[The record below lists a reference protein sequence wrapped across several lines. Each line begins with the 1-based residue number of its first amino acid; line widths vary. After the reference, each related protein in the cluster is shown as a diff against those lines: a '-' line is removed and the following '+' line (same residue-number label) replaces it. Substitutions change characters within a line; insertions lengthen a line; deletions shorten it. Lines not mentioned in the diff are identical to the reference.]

1 MVQSSLFQPT
11 GDIMIRRLAAAAVA
25 LPLVIIAGGV
35 AAQETYMLDPV
46 HSQPSYE
53 IKHMM
58 GLSTQR
64 GSFMKSAG
72 KVTIDRSAKKGTVD
86 VTIDTASLRTHNTA
100 VDDIMKGEQY
110 FNVVKYPTMTFKSS
124 DLIFDGDRVV
134 GADGELTMLG
144 VTKPV
149 RLKVD
154 NFSCGDNPFNKKP
167 MCAAEI
173 TATIKRS
180 EWGMTTG
187 IPRSSSDE
195 VRIVIPVEAYKE

>member
-1 MVQSSLFQPT
+1 MTQ
-11 GDIMIRRLAAAAVA
+11 RLVAALAFPLA
-25 LPLVIIAGGV
+25 LVAGG
-35 AAQETYMLDPV
+35 ALAQETYVLDPV

-72 KVTIDRSAKKGTVD
+72 KVTIDRVAKKGSVD
-86 VTIDTASLRTHNTA
+86 VTIDTTSLRTHSQA
-100 VDDIMKGEQY
+100 LDEIMKGEQY
-110 FNVVKYPTMTFKSS
+110 FNAAKYPTMMFRSS

-154 NFSCGDNPFNKKP
+154 NFTCGDNPFNKKP
-167 MCAAEI
+167 MCGGEVTAE
-173 TATIKRS
+173 IKRS
-180 EWGMTTG
+180 EWGMKTG

-195 VRIVIPVEAYKE
+195 VKIIIPVEAYKE

>member
-1 MVQSSLFQPT
+1 MT
-11 GDIMIRRLAAAAVA
+11 RRLAAAVAFPLALVACGAV
-25 LPLVIIAGGV
+25 
-35 AAQETYMLDPV
+35 AQETYVLDPV

-72 KVTIDRSAKKGTVD
+72 KVTIDRAAKKGTID
-86 VTIDTASLRTHNTA
+86 VAIDTTSIRTHNA
-100 VDDIMKGEQY
+100 ALDEIMKGEQY
-110 FNVVKYPTMTFKSS
+110 FNAAKYPTMTFKSS

-134 GADGELTMLG
+134 GAEGELTMLG

-154 NFSCGDNPFNKKP
+154 HFSCGDNPFNKKS
-167 MCAAEI
+167 MCGAEV

-187 IPRSSSDE
+187 IPRSSGDE

>member
-1 MVQSSLFQPT
+1 MT
-11 GDIMIRRLAAAAVA
+11 KRLVAALGFPLA
-25 LPLVIIAGGV
+25 LVAGG
-35 AAQETYMLDPV
+35 ALAQETYVLDPV

-72 KVTIDRSAKKGTVD
+72 KVTIDRTAKKGSVE
-86 VTIDTASLRTHNTA
+86 VTIDTTSLRTHSPA
-100 VDDIMKGEQY
+100 LDEIMKGEQY
-110 FNVVKYPTMTFKSS
+110 FNAAKYPTMMFRSS

-154 NFSCGDNPFNKKP
+154 NFTCGDNPFNKKP
-167 MCAAEI
+167 MCGGEVTAE
-173 TATIKRS
+173 IKRS
-180 EWGMTTG
+180 EWGMKTG

-195 VRIVIPVEAYKE
+195 VKIIIPVEAYKE

>member
-1 MVQSSLFQPT
+1 MTQ
-11 GDIMIRRLAAAAVA
+11 RLVAAVA
-25 LPLVIIAGGV
+25 FPLALVAGG
-35 AAQETYMLDPV
+35 ALAQETYVLDPV

-72 KVTIDRSAKKGTVD
+72 KVTIDRAAKKGSVD
-86 VTIDTASLRTHNTA
+86 VTIDTTSLRTHSLA
-100 VDDIMKGEQY
+100 LDEIMKGEQY
-110 FNVVKYPTMTFKSS
+110 FNVAKYPTMMFRSS

-154 NFSCGDNPFNKKP
+154 NFTCGDNPFNKKP
-167 MCAAEI
+167 MCGGEVTAE
-173 TATIKRS
+173 IKRS
-180 EWGMTTG
+180 EWGMKTG

-195 VRIVIPVEAYKE
+195 VKIIIPVEAYKE